1 MKIEHFALNVE
12 DPIAMAQWY
21 TKHLGLKILTQRKV
35 APFTTFLTDDSGSIM
50 IEIYKN
56 PVDEIPP
63 CRKMNPLI
71 LHLAFVSESPE
82 LDKNNLLKAGAILET
97 EDHLEDGSHLV
108 MMRDPWGLAIQF
120 CKRGT
125 DVFLKR
131 ESNFEN

>member
-12 DPIAMAQWY
+12 DPIAMVQWY
-21 TKHLGLKILTQRKV
+21 IKHIGLKIVSQLKV
-35 APFTTFLTDDSGSIM
+35 APFAAFLADDSGRVM

-56 PVDEIPP
+56 PEDEIPP
-63 CRKMNPLI
+63 YRKMNPLL

-82 LDKNNLLKAGAILET
+82 LDKNNLLKSGATLDT
-97 EDHLEDGSHLV
+97 EVHLEDGSHLV

-125 DVFLKR
+125 AMLLER
-131 ESNFEN
+131 ESN